1 MSDYKYS
8 IEAKNVNKTF
18 IKKTQEVKALIDFS
32 ITIKKGTIHGLLGP
46 NGAGKST
53 FINIL
58 GGLVKKNSGEVNVC
72 GINIDKN
79 IKLSKFK
86 IGIVPQELN
95 IDPFFS
101 PAELL
106 ELQAGL
112 YGVPKKKRKTDEIL
126 ENLKLTDQR
135 NAYARTLS
143 GGMRRRLLIGK
154 ALVHDP
160 EIIILD
166 EPTAGVDI
174 DIRTSV
180 WNYIKRIS
188 GQGKTVCLTT
198 HYLEEAENLCDNITI
213 INHGKK
219 IIEGS
224 KNDLLNIISTKSVTF
239 VLNKNI
245 DIPKD
250 LKDFNAFID
259 NGELKLSYDKNKT
272 NIKKIIDIL
281 NINKIDFKEGSV
293 EDFKKLGFEDAFEI
307 SAEHNLG
314 FEKLIKQILKH
325 LPESETQE
333 DINHPKITI
342 IGKPNVGK
350 SSLLNAISKQDL
362 MITSPVSGTT
372 IDAVEFEINYK
383 GKKYRFV
390 DTAGVKKKSKT
401 ILKEEKLSTSKS
413 FSAIEYADLCLMVLD
428 GSDQFNEQDL
438 KLISKINDVGRSMII
453 VINKLDLFKG
463 EEKKVLER
471 LALMAPY
478 LDSYPKVFLPQ
489 S

>member
-18 IKKTQEVKALIDFS
+18 FKKNQKVKALIDFS
-32 ITIKKGTIHGLLGP
+32 ISIKSGTIHGLLGP

-58 GGLVKKNSGEVNVC
+58 GGLVKKNSGEVDIC
-72 GINIDKN
+72 GINIDQN

-112 YGVPKKKRKTDEIL
+112 YGVPKRKRRTEEIL

-154 ALVHDP
+154 ALVHNP

-174 DIRTSV
+174 DIRASV
-180 WNYIKRIS
+180 WNYIKKIS
-188 GQGKTVCLTT
+188 KEGRTICLTT
-198 HYLEEAENLCDNITI
+198 HYLEEAENLCDNISI
-213 INHGKK
+213 INHGRK

-224 KNDLLNIISTKSVTF
+224 KIELLNIISTKSVSF
-239 VLNKNI
+239 VLGKNI
-245 DIPKD
+245 MVPSELNQFNPH
-250 LKDFNAFID
+250 LK
-259 NGELKLSYDKNKT
+259 NGILKMSYDKNKT

-281 NINKIDFKEGSV
+281 ILNKIEFKEINTLEGDL
-293 EDFKKLGFEDAFEI
+293 EDVF
-307 SAEHNLG
+307 
-314 FEKLIKQILKH
+314 LK
-325 LPESETQE
+325 
-333 DINHPKITI
+333 
-342 IGKPNVGK
+342 
-350 SSLLNAISKQDL
+350 
-362 MITSPVSGTT
+362 
-372 IDAVEFEINYK
+372 
-383 GKKYRFV
+383 
-390 DTAGVKKKSKT
+390 
-401 ILKEEKLSTSKS
+401 
-413 FSAIEYADLCLMVLD
+413 
-428 GSDQFNEQDL
+428 
-438 KLISKINDVGRSMII
+438 
-453 VINKLDLFKG
+453 VINNNVSTNKNNI
-463 EEKKVLER
+463 
-471 LALMAPY
+471 
-478 LDSYPKVFLPQ
+478 
-489 S
+489 

>member
-18 IKKTQEVKALIDFS
+18 LKKTQEVKALIDFS
-32 ITIKKGTIHGLLGP
+32 ISIKKGTIHGLLGP

-58 GGLVKKNSGEVNVC
+58 GGLVKKNSGEVNIC

-154 ALVHDP
+154 ALVHNP

-188 GQGKTVCLTT
+188 EQGKTVCLTT

-224 KNDLLNIISTKSVTF
+224 KKDLLNIISTKSVTF
-239 VLNKNI
+239 ILNKNI
-245 DIPKD
+245 NIPED
-250 LKDFNAFID
+250 LKEFNPVIES
-259 NGELKLSYDKNKT
+259 GVLKLSYDKNKT

-281 NINKIDFKEGSV
+281 NRNKIDFKEINTFEGDL
-293 EDFKKLGFEDAFEI
+293 EDVF
-307 SAEHNLG
+307 
-314 FEKLIKQILKH
+314 LK
-325 LPESETQE
+325 
-333 DINHPKITI
+333 
-342 IGKPNVGK
+342 
-350 SSLLNAISKQDL
+350 
-362 MITSPVSGTT
+362 
-372 IDAVEFEINYK
+372 
-383 GKKYRFV
+383 
-390 DTAGVKKKSKT
+390 
-401 ILKEEKLSTSKS
+401 
-413 FSAIEYADLCLMVLD
+413 
-428 GSDQFNEQDL
+428 
-438 KLISKINDVGRSMII
+438 
-453 VINKLDLFKG
+453 VINKK
-463 EEKKVLER
+463 
-471 LALMAPY
+471 
-478 LDSYPKVFLPQ
+478 
-489 S
+489 

>member
-18 IKKTQEVKALIDFS
+18 LKKTQEVKALIDFS

-72 GINIDKN
+72 GINIDKY

-188 GQGKTVCLTT
+188 EQGKTVCLTT

-239 VLNKNI
+239 ILNKNL

-250 LKDFNAFID
+250 LREFNPVID
-259 NGELKLSYDKNKT
+259 NGVLKLSYDKNKI

-281 NINKIDFKEGSV
+281 NKNKIDFKEINTFEGDL
-293 EDFKKLGFEDAFEI
+293 ED
-307 SAEHNLG
+307 
-314 FEKLIKQILKH
+314 
-325 LPESETQE
+325 
-333 DINHPKITI
+333 
-342 IGKPNVGK
+342 
-350 SSLLNAISKQDL
+350 
-362 MITSPVSGTT
+362 
-372 IDAVEFEINYK
+372 
-383 GKKYRFV
+383 
-390 DTAGVKKKSKT
+390 
-401 ILKEEKLSTSKS
+401 
-413 FSAIEYADLCLMVLD
+413 
-428 GSDQFNEQDL
+428 
-438 KLISKINDVGRSMII
+438 
-453 VINKLDLFKG
+453 
-463 EEKKVLER
+463 
-471 LALMAPY
+471 
-478 LDSYPKVFLPQ
+478 VFLKVVNKK
-489 S
+489 

>member
-18 IKKTQEVKALIDFS
+18 LKKTQEVKALVDFS
-32 ITIKKGTIHGLLGP
+32 IKIKKGTIHGLLGP

-239 VLNKNI
+239 ILNKNI
-245 DIPKD
+245 DIPKG
-250 LKDFNAFID
+250 LKEFNPVID
-259 NGELKLSYDKNKT
+259 DGVLKLSYDKNKT

-281 NINKIDFKEGSV
+281 NINEIDFKEINTFEGDL
-293 EDFKKLGFEDAFEI
+293 ED
-307 SAEHNLG
+307 
-314 FEKLIKQILKH
+314 
-325 LPESETQE
+325 
-333 DINHPKITI
+333 
-342 IGKPNVGK
+342 
-350 SSLLNAISKQDL
+350 
-362 MITSPVSGTT
+362 
-372 IDAVEFEINYK
+372 
-383 GKKYRFV
+383 
-390 DTAGVKKKSKT
+390 
-401 ILKEEKLSTSKS
+401 
-413 FSAIEYADLCLMVLD
+413 
-428 GSDQFNEQDL
+428 
-438 KLISKINDVGRSMII
+438 
-453 VINKLDLFKG
+453 
-463 EEKKVLER
+463 
-471 LALMAPY
+471 
-478 LDSYPKVFLPQ
+478 VFLKVVNKK
-489 S
+489 

>member
-1 MSDYKYS
+1 MSEYKYS
-8 IEAKNVNKTF
+8 IEAKNVNKVF
-18 IKKTQEVKALIDFS
+18 YKKSSAVDALIDFS
-32 ITIKKGTIHGLLGP
+32 IKIEKGTIHGLLGP

-58 GGLVKKNSGEVNVC
+58 GGLVKKNSGEVNIC

-112 YGVPKKKRKTDEIL
+112 YGVPKKNRRTEEIL

-174 DIRTSV
+174 DIRSSV
-180 WNYIKRIS
+180 WSYIKRIS
-188 GQGKTVCLTT
+188 KQGKTICLTT
-198 HYLEEAENLCDNITI
+198 HYLEEAENLCDNISI
-213 INHGKK
+213 INFGKK

-224 KNDLLNIISTKSVTF
+224 KNDLLNIISTKSVAF
-239 VLNKNI
+239 VLTKNI
-245 DIPKD
+245 DIPNELNEFKPI
-250 LKDFNAFID
+250 LSN
-259 NGELKLSYDKNKT
+259 NVLKLNYDKNKT

-281 NINKIDFKEGSV
+281 NNNNIEFLEINTNEGDL
-293 EDFKKLGFEDAFEI
+293 EDVFKKVVKSND
-307 SAEHNLG
+307 
-314 FEKLIKQILKH
+314 IK
-325 LPESETQE
+325 
-333 DINHPKITI
+333 
-342 IGKPNVGK
+342 
-350 SSLLNAISKQDL
+350 
-362 MITSPVSGTT
+362 
-372 IDAVEFEINYK
+372 
-383 GKKYRFV
+383 
-390 DTAGVKKKSKT
+390 
-401 ILKEEKLSTSKS
+401 
-413 FSAIEYADLCLMVLD
+413 C
-428 GSDQFNEQDL
+428 
-438 KLISKINDVGRSMII
+438 
-453 VINKLDLFKG
+453 
-463 EEKKVLER
+463 
-471 LALMAPY
+471 
-478 LDSYPKVFLPQ
+478 
-489 S
+489 

>member
-18 IKKTQEVKALIDFS
+18 LKKTQEVKALIDFS

-58 GGLVKKNSGEVNVC
+58 GGLVKKNSGEVNIC

-188 GQGKTVCLTT
+188 GEGKTVCLTT
-198 HYLEEAENLCDNITI
+198 HYLEEAENLCDSITI

-239 VLNKNI
+239 ILNKNI

-250 LKDFNAFID
+250 LKEFNPIID
-259 NGELKLSYDKNKT
+259 SGVLKLSYDKNKT

-281 NINKIDFKEGSV
+281 NRNKIGFKEINTFEGDL
-293 EDFKKLGFEDAFEI
+293 ED
-307 SAEHNLG
+307 
-314 FEKLIKQILKH
+314 
-325 LPESETQE
+325 
-333 DINHPKITI
+333 
-342 IGKPNVGK
+342 
-350 SSLLNAISKQDL
+350 
-362 MITSPVSGTT
+362 
-372 IDAVEFEINYK
+372 
-383 GKKYRFV
+383 
-390 DTAGVKKKSKT
+390 
-401 ILKEEKLSTSKS
+401 
-413 FSAIEYADLCLMVLD
+413 
-428 GSDQFNEQDL
+428 
-438 KLISKINDVGRSMII
+438 
-453 VINKLDLFKG
+453 
-463 EEKKVLER
+463 
-471 LALMAPY
+471 
-478 LDSYPKVFLPQ
+478 VFLKVVNKK
-489 S
+489 